1 MFTASTKKQ
10 NRVLLITLIV
20 LLLSAALLVAIT
32 GGANKKTTDESNP
45 PIESSKTE
53 SGSSDDNSGNKI
65 IEKADESENAS
76 DDVFGSRDKTE
87 STDETSSDNTD
98 KSDDKS
104 AESSEESKKSSAET
118 EEDVE
123 VSVSQSSVLPNFV
136 SPVSGGVVLKGFS
149 GTTPVFSYTMN
160 DYRTHRGVDFA
171 CSAGTPVYAAAE
183 GVICEIDDDPMMG
196 VTISIEHSGGAV
208 TRYMGLAEDSLDL
221 NSIGDSVY
229 CGQVI
234 GASGDTA
241 LIESAEEAHVHFE
254 LTVNGEVQDPAEYM
268 DVTFISDIHE
278 G

>member
-20 LLLSAALLVAIT
+20 LLLSAALLIAIT
-32 GGANKKTTDESNP
+32 GGANKKTTNESKP
-45 PIESSKTE
+45 PIETSKTE
-53 SGSSDDNSGNKI
+53 SVSPDDHSENKI

-87 STDETSSDNTD
+87 SSSETNSDSTD

-104 AESSEESKKSSAET
+104 AEPAEDGKKTSLET
-118 EEDVE
+118 EEDIE
-123 VSVSQSSVLPNFV
+123 VSASQSSVLPNFV
-136 SPVSGGVVLKGFS
+136 SPINDGIVLKGFS

-171 CSAGTPVYAAAE
+171 CSVGTPVYAAAD
-183 GVICEIDDDPMMG
+183 GVILEIDDDPMMG
-196 VTISIEHSGGAV
+196 VTIGIEHSGGAV
-208 TRYMGLAEDSLDL
+208 TRYMGLSEDSLDV
-221 NSIGDSVY
+221 NSIGDSVC
-229 CGQVI
+229 CGQLI
-234 GASGDTA
+234 GSSGDTA

-254 LTVNGEVQDPAEYM
+254 LTVNGEAQDPSEYM
-268 DVTFISDIHE
+268 DITFISDIHE